1 MELMPYHAVER
12 MVCAVTEKIERASG
26 IEVRK
31 DRRSTN
37 GNFHAG
43 LYHDALDYISY
54 GALSLVHGEVSG
66 FVSCVDCLSMCK
78 QHLHEYRHWQQRQMY
93 NGRSYIS
100 ADPAILAL
108 PFDDNG
114 FCRVMARQNLISAEF
129 SMYRIANQYVLS
141 YERDAEE
148 YAVRA
153 VPSMMAAVGFPEELI
168 EPCLVGEINRRIDW
182 YGVQPV
188 ATPASAAEDLRAKKH
203 GLSEARLPLDYEPVH
218 PLEVSKTFCHD
229 EKAQAEY
236 MAAISGSGGFADGD
250 RFLLDYIAR
259 HDPKVFGL
267 YDIIRD
273 EMPKLSA
280 FEKLQRQLYRTSHGL
295 PDVNDYDVPE
305 L

>member
-1 MELMPYHAVER
+1 MELMPYHVVEG

-43 LYHDALDYISY
+43 LYHGALDYISY
-54 GALSLVHGEVSG
+54 GALPLVRGEVSG
-66 FVSCVDCLSMCK
+66 SVSYIDCLSMCK

-93 NGRSYIS
+93 NGRPYIS
-100 ADPAILAL
+100 DDPAILAL

-148 YAVRA
+148 YAVLA
-153 VPSMMAAVGFPEELI
+153 VPGMMAAVGFPEEFI
-168 EPCLVGEINRRIDW
+168 EPCLVGEINRRISW
-182 YGVQPV
+182 YGDQPV
-188 ATPASAAEDLRAKKH
+188 ATPVSAAEDLHVKKH
-203 GLSEARLPLDYEPVH
+203 GPSEARLPFDYEPAH
-218 PLEVSKTFCHD
+218 LLEVSKTFWHD

-236 MAAISGSGGFADGD
+236 TSIIAGAGGLADGD

-259 HDPKVFGL
+259 RDPKVFGL
-267 YDIIRD
+267 YGIIRD

-280 FEKLQRQLYRTSHGL
+280 FEKMQRQMYMASHGL
-295 PDVNDYDVPE
+295 PDVNDHDVPE